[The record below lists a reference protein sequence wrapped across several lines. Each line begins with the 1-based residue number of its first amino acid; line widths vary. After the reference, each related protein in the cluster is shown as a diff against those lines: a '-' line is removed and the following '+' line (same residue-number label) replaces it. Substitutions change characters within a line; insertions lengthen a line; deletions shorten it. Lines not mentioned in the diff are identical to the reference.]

1 VWEVDPGRRERKIA
15 ALDHRW
21 SSGAHRKDARH
32 GADYRPDITVEAIR
46 KAMAA
51 AGRR

>member
-1 VWEVDPGRRERKIA
+1 VNERSRRSIIV
-15 ALDHRW
+15 
-21 SSGAHRKDARH
+21 GARAPIEKTLAI
-32 GADYRPDITVEAIR
+32 GADYRADITVEAIR